1 MRLFSTEQVSKYH
14 PDKFADQ
21 ISDAI
26 LTECLR
32 QDKNSHCGIETLV
45 KDNTVVLSGE
55 ITTAAKLDLDA
66 IVRRVAGKLGYTVDE
81 IINIIGKQSQE
92 INNAVVSDEEIG
104 AGDQGTMFG
113 YATRETESRLP
124 FGFDLANKIIA
135 AIENDVEGTRL
146 RS

>member
-66 IVRRVAGKLGYTVDE
+66 IVHRVAGKLGYTVDGL
-81 IINIIGKQSQE
+81 IIILQLKR
-92 INNAVVSDEEIG
+92 
-104 AGDQGTMFG
+104 M
-113 YATRETESRLP
+113 SRVIPIQFSKAMLK
-124 FGFDLANKIIA
+124 L
-135 AIENDVEGTRL
+135 RL
-146 RS
+146 WLT

>member
-113 YATRETESRLP
+113 YATRETESFVR
-124 FGFDLANKIIA
+124 
-135 AIENDVEGTRL
+135 
-146 RS
+146 

>member
-113 YATRETESRLP
+113 
-124 FGFDLANKIIA
+124 
-135 AIENDVEGTRL
+135 
-146 RS
+146 